1 MVSRAPRLALST
13 GAAALLVVFASGPK
27 TPRPTSHPTT
37 LRIESLSENERW
49 VKVASSPWV
58 PDSSHLP
65 LGVWLDSATSPEP
78 RRELLVRTPA
88 VVHVADL
95 VLALHVTVV
104 GAGAVRLHLRQGD
117 AAQVQHAAP
126 WGRDIT
132 LERGD
137 DGHFHPIWKIHPA
150 RARCL
155 TSP

>member
-1 MVSRAPRLALST
+1 MVSRAFQLTL
-13 GAAALLVVFASGPK
+13 AALLAVLAAGSN
-27 TPRPTSHPTT
+27 TRRPTSDPTR
-37 LRIESLSENERW
+37 LFIESLSQNDIW
-49 VKVASSPWV
+49 VRVASSPWV
-58 PDSSHLP
+58 PDSSRIP
-65 LGVWLDSATSPEP
+65 LGVLLDSATSPEP

>member
-49 VKVASSPWV
+49 AQVASSPWV

-88 VVHVADL
+88 AAHVADL
-95 VLALHVTVV
+95 VLALRVTAV
-104 GAGAVRLHLRQGD
+104 GAGAVRLHLGPGD
-117 AAQVQHAAP
+117 DAQAQHASLS
-126 WGRDIT
+126 GR
-132 LERGD
+132 
-137 DGHFHPIWKIHPA
+137 A
-150 RARCL
+150 
-155 TSP
+155 